1 MKTTKLLL
9 MGAIALGIFTSCS
22 EDDKTASTPTL
33 GENEVVVAGEITA
46 DANWT
51 KDNVYILNGRVTVTN
66 NATLTIQAGT
76 VVKANPGAAAFASA
90 LVISRDGKIM
100 AEGTADEPIIFTTV
114 ADDIESGQFN
124 SPNMDPLNNG
134 LWGGLIVLG
143 KAPISAKND
152 AIELQIEGIPTSDQN
167 GLYGGTD
174 ATHSS
179 GILRY
184 VSIRHGGTNIG
195 AGNEINGLTLGG
207 VGSGTE
213 ISNIEVVA
221 NQDDGV
227 EWFGGTVSA
236 TNVLVWNCGDDGL
249 DTDQDWTGTCT
260 NFLVVTPTGGS
271 AFELDG
277 PEGNNASGNPHMFV
291 NGTVYAGN
299 NIDHL
304 IDWDG
309 STNAGLQNVY
319 FYGLEA
325 GYGYVADDPNTT
337 DDDEEFDP
345 FESWGGDQSGTTSNI
360 EIKLNGGTLEDLFA
374 PGTTLPTSLTA
385 VTSPTVGADATVF
398 GWTWAGKSGALA
410 SIGQ

>member
-9 MGAIALGIFTSCS
+9 MGALALGIFASC
-22 EDDKTASTPTL
+22 EKDEPTTTVVNTAA
-33 GENEVVVAGEITA
+33 NEVVVTGEITS

-51 KDNVYILNGRVTVTN
+51 KDKVYILNGRVAVTN

-90 LVISRDGKIM
+90 LVISRNGKIM
-100 AEGTADEPIIFTTV
+100 AEGTAAEPIIFTTV
-114 ADDIESGQFN
+114 ADDLESGAIN

-134 LWGGLIVLG
+134 LWGGVIILG

-152 AIELQIEGIPTSDQN
+152 AAELQIEGIPTSDQN
-167 GLYGGTD
+167 GLYGGTE

-179 GILRY
+179 GVFKY

-207 VGSGTE
+207 VGSGTVIE
-213 ISNIEVVA
+213 NIEIVA

-236 TNVLVWNCGDDGL
+236 KNVLVWNCGDDGL
-249 DTDQDWTGTCT
+249 DTDQDWTGTCD
-260 NFLVVTPTGGS
+260 NFLIVTPQGGS

-277 PEGNNASGNPHMFV
+277 PEGNNASGKAHMFT

-299 NIDHL
+299 NIAHL
-304 IDWDG
+304 IDWD
-309 STNAGLQNVY
+309 SNTNAGLDGVY
-319 FYGLEA
+319 IYGLKA

-337 DDDEEFDP
+337 DEDEEFDP
-345 FESWGGDQSGTTSNI
+345 FQSWGGNGVGTTQNI
-360 EIKLNGGTLEDLFA
+360 QIKLNGGVLADLFA
-374 PGTTLPTSLTA
+374 PTTTLPTALTV
-385 VTSPTVGADATVF
+385 VTSPTVGADASVF
-398 GWTWAGKSGALA
+398 GWTWASKSGALTA
-410 SIGQ
+410 IGQ